1 MQPRKEETT
10 LIIKNMRPMI
20 KILLAEDH
28 SIVRS
33 GIRFLLEKEPDLS
46 IAAEASNGSDIL
58 AMIEKGSQYDVILVD
73 LNLPDMRGIE
83 LIKLIKRFA
92 PDKKTIVLS
101 AVDEE
106 NSVLEAFS
114 AGAMGY
120 LLKSVQKQELLFAI
134 RHIVSGNRY
143 ICSDLTGNMLVRL
156 SQPSVPVL
164 KSKVEVGLS
173 KREVEVL
180 ALIAEGY
187 TNNEI
192 ANKLFTSRRTI
203 EGHRKNL
210 IDKTGARN
218 TATLI
223 RFAVTNG
230 LLQ

>member
-1 MQPRKEETT
+1 MQPMNLNKHSVTR
-10 LIIKNMRPMI
+10 
-20 KILLAEDH
+20 ILLAEDH

-33 GIRFLLEKEPDLS
+33 GIRFLLEKETDM
-46 IAAEASNGSDIL
+46 AVVAEATDGNEVLDMIKSGLQFDVLLADIN
-58 AMIEKGSQYDVILVD
+58 MPEMG
-73 LNLPDMRGIE
+73 GIE
-83 LIKLIKRFA
+83 LISHLRTMR
-92 PDKKTIVLS
+92 PETRSLVLS
-101 AVDEE
+101 MIDEE

-114 AGAMGY
+114 AGASGY
-120 LLKSVQKQELLFAI
+120 LLKNVTKDEMIFAI
-134 RHIVSGNRY
+134 HHVMTGNRY
-143 ICSDLTGNMLVRL
+143 ICSELAANMLVKL
-156 SQPSVPVL
+156 SQDTVAPSNR
-164 KSKVEVGLS
+164 KKVEVGLS

-180 ALIAEGY
+180 GLIAEGL

-230 LLQ
+230 LLR

>member
-1 MQPRKEETT
+1 
-10 LIIKNMRPMI
+10 MI
-20 KILLAEDH
+20 RILLAEDH

-33 GIRFLLEKEPDLS
+33 GIRFLLEKEPNMS
-46 IAAEASNGSDIL
+46 VVAEATDGNEVLEMVQKGLEFDVVLADINMPEL
-58 AMIEKGSQYDVILVD
+58 G
-73 LNLPDMRGIE
+73 GIE
-83 LIKLIKRFA
+83 LITHL
-92 PDKKTIVLS
+92 KTMMPEVRSLVLS
-101 AVDEE
+101 MIDEE

-114 AGAMGY
+114 AGASGY
-120 LLKSVQKQELLFAI
+120 LLKNVTKDEMVFAI
-134 RHIVSGNRY
+134 QHVIAGNRY
-143 ICSDLTGNMLVRL
+143 ICSELAANMLVKL
-156 SQPSVPVL
+156 SQGPEVPT
-164 KSKVEVGLS
+164 KRQKVEVGLS

-180 ALIAEGY
+180 GLIAEGL

-230 LLQ
+230 LLR